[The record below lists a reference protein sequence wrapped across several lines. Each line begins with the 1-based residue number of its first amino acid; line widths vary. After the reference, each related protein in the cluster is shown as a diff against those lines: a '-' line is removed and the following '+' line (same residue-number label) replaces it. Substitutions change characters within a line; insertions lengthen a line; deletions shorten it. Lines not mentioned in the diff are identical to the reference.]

1 MEKLTHVESGDKA
14 APPEQHPSGD
24 VLELQ
29 EERDLK
35 RGLAQRHVSM
45 IALAGAPVS

>member
-1 MEKLTHVESGDKA
+1 MEKLTHVESADKA
-14 APPEQHPSGD
+14 ALPERLQTSGD
-24 VLELQ
+24 VLTLN

-45 IALAGAPVS
+45 IALAGA